1 MNQCLKSPLLLLVVL
16 SLFTSPPL
24 HGQDSP
30 ATPNRGKVAV
40 AGADAKDLP
49 LAEVVM
55 YTAGVSYFEHRAE
68 VEGDASLDLKFRQ
81 EEISDMLKSLVVDDA
96 GDGRIDVVTYPSQ
109 APAEHVLGTF
119 ALNLANNPSLP
130 ELLKQV
136 RGEEVTVHAPKPVTG
151 RIVSVEEQE
160 VPVGDDGKQ
169 VRKVHVLNLRV
180 DNGIKPVHLN
190 NVGSIE
196 FTRPRLQQEFTK
208 ALETLASRHDTQ
220 EIDVELHFV
229 GQGKRQVRV
238 GYVQETPIWKLTYRL
253 VLSDKPP
260 HHLQG
265 WAIVENTTGQDWEK
279 VQLTFVSGQPITYQ
293 MPLYQPLFV
302 QRPTVQLD
310 LYESLRPQTYA
321 KDLQEVERNARKQ
334 MDKLQASAK
343 APAAAESRRRSAL
356 GGIAAANADDQRL
369 NFQRGVQ
376 AAAQGEQLGELF
388 QYEVKEPVSLPRHRS
403 ALLPVITADFRGEK
417 FSIYDQSVHSQ
428 HPLYGV
434 RLKNTS
440 EMYFM
445 EGPATVFEDGRYA
458 GDALLEGIGPGDERL
473 ISYGIDLEVEVSPE
487 LEGQTRS
494 LVQARILSGTLHA
507 TYELRREHSYLIK
520 NSAQEPKDVL
530 VVVSRE
536 ANWELVSPES
546 HEKTRDAYRFL
557 IEVAPEESQE
567 LLVQQRR
574 QLSEQMAV
582 TNLNHDAALVYLRSD
597 EIAPSVK
604 QSLRE
609 LLNRKQKIQKLQ
621 QDLQAAQQD
630 LQSISTQQQRI
641 RENMEQIDRNSEL
654 YSRYLEKLSNQ
665 EDEVEALQQKIDRL
679 EKDLQA
685 AQRELNQ
692 YIAGLELIP

>member
-1 MNQCLKSPLLLLVVL
+1 
-16 SLFTSPPL
+16 
-24 HGQDSP
+24 
-30 ATPNRGKVAV
+30 
-40 AGADAKDLP
+40 
-49 LAEVVM
+49 
-55 YTAGVSYFEHRAE
+55 
-68 VEGDASLDLKFRQ
+68 
-81 EEISDMLKSLVVDDA
+81 
-96 GDGRIDVVTYPSQ
+96 
-109 APAEHVLGTF
+109 
-119 ALNLANNPSLP
+119 
-130 ELLKQV
+130 
-136 RGEEVTVHAPKPVTG
+136 
-151 RIVSVEEQE
+151 
-160 VPVGDDGKQ
+160 
-169 VRKVHVLNLRV
+169 
-180 DNGIKPVHLN
+180 
-190 NVGSIE
+190 
-196 FTRPRLQQEFTK
+196 
-208 ALETLASRHDTQ
+208 
-220 EIDVELHFV
+220 
-229 GQGKRQVRV
+229 
-238 GYVQETPIWKLTYRL
+238 
-253 VLSDKPP
+253 
-260 HHLQG
+260 
-265 WAIVENTTGQDWEK
+265 